1 MDDSNEIDHAC
12 MVQNQQCPNVTYKV
26 LLLFTKY
33 VCCTCEWALH
43 GNLHKHQVVI
53 LLLCTNITKKN
64 IIQYCGTWCGS
75 NCEGFVAMF
84 GNFTYLHLYD
94 NESNDEEP
102 NEDDIEKP
110 WVVNMGELL
119 TLDDTSPNVE
129 GENAHNQPLISNTP
143 TKRAPTQMDDVVQEI
158 INEVKEG
165 MGFNSL
171 TMPHH
176 YCVWLHQMF

>member
-1 MDDSNEIDHAC
+1 
-12 MVQNQQCPNVTYKV
+12 
-26 LLLFTKY
+26 
-33 VCCTCEWALH
+33 
-43 GNLHKHQVVI
+43 
-53 LLLCTNITKKN
+53 
-64 IIQYCGTWCGS
+64 
-75 NCEGFVAMF
+75 MF